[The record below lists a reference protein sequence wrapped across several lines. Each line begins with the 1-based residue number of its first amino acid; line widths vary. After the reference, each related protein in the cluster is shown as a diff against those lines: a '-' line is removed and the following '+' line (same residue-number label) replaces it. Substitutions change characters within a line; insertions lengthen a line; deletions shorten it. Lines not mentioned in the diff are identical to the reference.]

1 MSKGGVVV
9 LIIAA
14 LVFSGLG
21 FVVGQVVSA
30 SGTQAGSLDDP
41 VATQSYVDKL
51 FATRTQDM
59 QADIDELYALLGGS
73 SIPGSG
79 TTDPVGSGEETG
91 GETTGGATSM
101 TVRVTSDD
109 VNVRAS
115 ASIDAEIVAGGVAS
129 GTELEYLGSTT
140 SGSDTWYHVRLSNGT
155 EGYVASWLCAA
166 PQ

>member
-73 SIPGSG
+73 SISGSG
-79 TTDPVGSGEETG
+79 MTDPAGSG

-115 ASIDAEIVAGGVAS
+115 ASTDAEIVAGGVAS